1 MDATTNIAVN
11 SETYSIN
18 ERGAQT
24 FDTTGATPSVTVG
37 YATLQ
42 STGGST
48 PSSYLTF
55 QFRENN
61 ILVGQA
67 SVPATVP
74 VQTAR
79 IFADVNG
86 PVNTGV
92 AIANPNSSPVT
103 VNFYFTNAAGTNFG
117 NGSVTI
123 PANGQIARFMTEDPF
138 NVGQNIQGTMTLSA
152 SAPIGVIA
160 LLGYTNERSEFLITT
175 LPVTTDFSGAAS
187 GPVYMPHFA
196 DGGGWTTQVVLVNP
210 TDQPISGT
218 VQFFGQGDASTP
230 GQPLTLTVQGQTA
243 ASFPYT
249 IPGRSSVVLGTSGA
263 GTGITVGSVHVTP
276 AAGNAAPSGLSI
288 FSFMNNGVTVSQA
301 GVPSVAASTAFRM
314 YEIECGDYPG
324 QIQTGVA
331 ITNPSNVTANVTLD
345 LTDLSGTET
354 GMSTQLTIAPG
365 GQTSHFMQELISGIP
380 YPFHGVIR
388 ISSNTPIAVVGLRG
402 DYNTR
407 GDFIITTAMP
417 TDETAPPS
425 NAQLIYPHL
434 VDGGGYTT
442 EFVVYS
448 GAGGTIGSGVLHF
461 FSQNG
466 QTMSLSF

>member
-1 MDATTNIAVN
+1 M
-11 SETYSIN
+11 
-18 ERGAQT
+18 
-24 FDTTGATPSVTVG
+24 TVG

-42 STGGST
+42 SSGGAT

-92 AIANPNSSPVT
+92 AIANPNSSAVT
-103 VNFYFTNAAGTNFG
+103 ITFYFTNAAGQKFG
-117 NGSVTI
+117 NGSFSI

-138 NVGQNIQGTMTLSA
+138 NVGTSAQGTMTISA
-152 SAPIGVIA
+152 SAPVGVIA

-175 LPVTTDFSGAAS
+175 LPVTTNLSAAAS

-210 TDQPISGT
+210 TVMPISGS
-218 VQFFGQGDASTP
+218 VQFFGQGEASTP
-230 GQPLTLTVQGQTA
+230 GQPLTLTVQGQARRDVSLHDSRSILRGTEH
-243 ASFPYT
+243 F
-249 IPGRSSVVLGTSGA
+249 GRGLGDYRWLRA
-263 GTGITVGSVHVTP
+263 RPTP
-276 AAGNAAPSGLSI
+276 TAGNGAPSGLAI
-288 FSFMNNGVTVSQA
+288 FSFSNNGVTVSQA
-301 GVPSVAASTAFRM
+301 GVPAVAASTAFRM

-331 ITNPSNVTANVTLD
+331 ITNPSAVTATVNLD
-345 LTDLSGTET
+345 LTDLSGQET
-354 GMSTQLTIAPG
+354 GMSATLTISPG
-365 GQTSHFMQELISGIP
+365 GQTSHFVTGTHSGIP

-388 ISSNTPIAVVGLRG
+388 ITSNTPIAVVGLRG

-407 GDFIITTAMP
+407 NDFIITTAMP
-417 TDETAPPS
+417 TDETAPAITTP
-425 NAQLIYPHL
+425 LIYPHL
-434 VDGGGYTT
+434 VDGGGYTYGICHLQRYGRH
-442 EFVVYS
+442 ERQRHLALLRAKWPNV
-448 GAGGTIGSGVLHF
+448 
-461 FSQNG
+461 N
-466 QTMSLSF
+466 LSF